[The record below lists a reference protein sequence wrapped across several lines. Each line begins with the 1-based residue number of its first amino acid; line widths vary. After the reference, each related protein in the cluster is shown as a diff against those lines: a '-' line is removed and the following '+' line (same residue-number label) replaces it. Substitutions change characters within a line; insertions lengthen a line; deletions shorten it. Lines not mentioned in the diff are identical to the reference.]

1 MKFNKHNSCD
11 NTLTP
16 IGIVIV
22 SYRTTKKTIEYVV
35 EELSKIN
42 NPKIIVIVNNQY
54 LESDESIYK
63 ASLNAEIIYD
73 IGESID
79 KKNDIYVINASD
91 NLGFARGNNL
101 GADFLIGNFKPK
113 YILFSNNDISIQ
125 SFNIIEELIAK
136 AETDLKIGIIGPRM
150 IDENGYDVSPRYDRV
165 HPLRYAFWHIL
176 YPIRQSQILSII
188 GVNTPGFK
196 EISSRN
202 HEGYCYWVAGSFMM
216 IKTQV
221 FIQIGGFDFGTFL
234 YAEEKILAERL
245 NKHGYGI
252 YYYPNVC
259 TISFS
264 GYTTTKYL
272 SEREKEEL
280 IFQSD
285 IHYYK
290 HYFKINWI
298 VLNFLKLSHFIYFS
312 IYYKIYKKS
321 N

>member
-11 NTLTP
+11 STLTP

-22 SYRTTKKTIEYVV
+22 SYRTTSKTIDYVV
-35 EELSKIN
+35 EELSKIS
-42 NPKIIVIVNNQY
+42 NPKKIIIVNNQY
-54 LESDESIYK
+54 LESDETIYK
-63 ASLNAEIIYD
+63 ASLNAEIIDD
-73 IGESID
+73 INGNIN
-79 KKNDIYVINASD
+79 KNNGIYVINASD

-101 GADFLIGNFKPK
+101 GADFLIRNFKPK

-125 SFNIIEELIAK
+125 SVNIIEELIEK
-136 AETDLKIGIIGPRM
+136 AEADSKIGVIGPRM
-150 IDENGYDVSPRYDRV
+150 IDENGNDVSPRYDRV
-165 HPLRYAFWHIL
+165 HPLRYAIWHTL
-176 YPIRQSQILSII
+176 YPIRQSQILSRI
-188 GVNTPGFK
+188 GVNTPGVK

-202 HEGYCYWVAGSFMM
+202 PEGYCYWVAGSFMM
-216 IKTQV
+216 IKTEV
-221 FIQIGGFDFGTFL
+221 FIQIGGFDSGTFL

-252 YYYPNVC
+252 YYYPTVC

-285 IHYYK
+285 IYYYK
-290 HYFKINWI
+290 HYFKINRI
-298 VLNFLKLSHFIYFS
+298 VLNILKLSYFIYFS
-312 IYYKIYKKS
+312 IYYKIYKNS